1 MIQNFKLK
9 NLIGFSLPIIK
20 HPIFSS
26 FFYHIEQFLWCWKN
40 WVEGYK
46 RYLSFRGKR
55 NNVWVFPSQ
64 HNYWRIVN
72 GKFCSSQ
79 GCKWR
84 YGPKVKYISMIII
97 VHWLLCWYNSH
108 TQCQLLMYI
117 SSWIQYD
124 VHHSWMKKSLYLM
137 DKIINDQIWYNV
149 SIQYNM
155 LYSSINM
162 HANIIQNCSNVI
174 CNGGTLKA
182 LTQWS
187 RP

>member
-1 MIQNFKLK
+1 MCEYSHLNTI
-9 NLIGFSLPIIK
+9 IGELL
-20 HPIFSS
+20 
-26 FFYHIEQFLWCWKN
+26 EN
-40 WVEGYK
+40 
-46 RYLSFRGKR
+46 
-55 NNVWVFPSQ
+55 
-64 HNYWRIVN
+64 N

-84 YGPKVKYISMIII
+84 YGSKVKYISIIII
-97 VHWLLCWYNSH
+97 VHWLLCWYIFH

-124 VHHSWMKKSLYLM
+124 VRHSWMKKSLYLV

-162 HANIIQNCSNVI
+162 HANIIQNCSNVV